1 MKIISNGSKWAGEQ
15 PDSVEILLDVLK
27 SHKLREHFARIEND
41 AYFKRQVNLPTE
53 FRVSGNFED
62 ISHVFDI
69 RGALEEMR
77 PLMKAFK
84 ANIIKHGL
92 IIERRSVH
100 HGRQR

>member
-1 MKIISNGSKWAGEQ
+1 MKIISNGSKWAGQQ
-15 PDSVEILLDVLK
+15 PDSVEVLLDVLK

-41 AYFKRQVNLPTE
+41 AYFMRPLNLPTE

-69 RGALEEMR
+69 RGTLEEMR

-84 ANIIKHGL
+84 ENINRNGL
-92 IIERRSVH
+92 KRRNHERER
-100 HGRQR
+100 

>member
-1 MKIISNGSKWAGEQ
+1 MKIISNGSNWAGEQ
-15 PDSVEILLDVLK
+15 PDSVEILLDVFK

-41 AYFKRQVNLPTE
+41 AYFKRQLNLSTE

-69 RGALEEMR
+69 RGTLEEMR

-84 ANIIKHGL
+84 ENIIKFGL
-92 IIERRSVH
+92 KIERRRMH

>member
-15 PDSVEILLDVLK
+15 PDSVEILLDILK
-27 SHKLREHFARIEND
+27 THKLRDHFARIEND

-69 RGALEEMR
+69 RGTLEEMR

-84 ANIIKHGL
+84 ANIIKYGL
-92 IIERRSVH
+92 EIDRRSMH